1 MNIGGILGLSFQQ
14 IARNPYQNFINTLI
28 NEKII
33 SKYRFGLKLN
43 FKDPETSFITFGG
56 IDHQYID
63 PEN

>member
-1 MNIGGILGLSFQQ
+1 M
-14 IARNPYQNFINTLI
+14 NTLI
-28 NEKII
+28 KERII

-63 PEN
+63 SESQLQYYDIIG